1 MNVRI
6 KEEDK
11 IRVLNSDDIFSIMQK
26 ILLRENKIRRD
37 KEHFWII
44 GLANNYRI
52 LFIELISLGTVNMSV
67 VHPMEVFSFALQKR
81 AVKLILAHNHPSGDL
96 IPSKDDKDVTNR
108 LLQNSLFLE
117 VPIIDHI
124 ILSEI
129 TYYSFTDSGLLEK
142 LSRSK
147 KYVTAYK
154 QEEDRLKELG
164 KKEGIEIGEQRGEE
178 RGVKKGLKE
187 KAVEMARAMK
197 KDKRPIEEIQKYT
210 ELSPKE
216 IKSL

>member
-1 MNVRI
+1 MNVRL
-6 KEEDK
+6 KEEDRIK
-11 IRVLNSDDIFSIMQK
+11 IINSDDIFSIMQK
-26 ILLRENKIRRD
+26 ILLRENKIGRD

-44 GLANNYRI
+44 GLANNHRI
-52 LFIELISLGTVNMSV
+52 LFIELISLGTVSMSV

-96 IPSKDDKDVTNR
+96 MPSTDGKDVTNR

-117 VPIIDHI
+117 VPVIDHI
-124 ILSEI
+124 IISET
-129 TYYSFTDSGLLEK
+129 TYYSFADSGLLEK

-154 QEEDRLKELG
+154 QEEDRLKEIG
-164 KKEGIEIGEQRGEE
+164 KKEGLQEGEKR
-178 RGVKKGLKE
+178 

-197 KDKRPIEEIQKYT
+197 KDEKSIEEIQKYT
-210 ELSPKE
+210 ELSAKE
-216 IKSL
+216 IKKL

>member
-1 MNVRI
+1 MNVRL

-11 IRVLNSDDIFSIMQK
+11 IKIINSDDIFSIMQK

-52 LFIELISLGTVNMSV
+52 LFIELISLGTVSMSV

-96 IPSKDDKDVTNR
+96 MPSTDDKDVTNR

-117 VPIIDHI
+117 VPVIDHI
-124 ILSEI
+124 IISET

-154 QEEDRLKELG
+154 QEEDRLKEIGKNEKAIEMAKALK
-164 KKEGIEIGEQRGEE
+164 KKEIDITIIAETS
-178 RGVKKGLKE
+178 GLS
-187 KAVEMARAMK
+187 KA
-197 KDKRPIEEIQKYT
+197 
-210 ELSPKE
+210 E
-216 IKSL
+216 IKKL